1 MKQFVQFYK
10 KDFLAVLVYF
20 ILLLSCVLSSTV
32 YLLRC
37 HQYSI
42 HPNVLELILVLL
54 QDMTTGV
61 YCFPFIYILFFFYLM
76 NNYFNRLECRIR
88 LKSIKHFTS
97 FSFKLAALSTGIWT
111 ATLFLLIFLIAFSNG
126 FSFSLEI
133 KEVDFLR
140 EFYGISIANNASF
153 FIGFFFSYIAY
164 YFFLSLLT
172 ISSFSWFKKSNM
184 SLVFLFTFLFVE
196 SLFWIYQLN
205 NGIIGLLPIFQ
216 YMVNSN
222 PYALIYWLTLLSI
235 IIPLTVFSVHR
246 NWRRV

>member
-1 MKQFVQFYK
+1 
-10 KDFLAVLVYF
+10 
-20 ILLLSCVLSSTV
+20 
-32 YLLRC
+32 
-37 HQYSI
+37 
-42 HPNVLELILVLL
+42 
-54 QDMTTGV
+54 
-61 YCFPFIYILFFFYLM
+61 
-76 NNYFNRLECRIR
+76 
-88 LKSIKHFTS
+88 
-97 FSFKLAALSTGIWT
+97 
-111 ATLFLLIFLIAFSNG
+111 
-126 FSFSLEI
+126 
-133 KEVDFLR
+133 
-140 EFYGISIANNASF
+140 FYGISIANNASF

>member
-1 MKQFVQFYK
+1 ET
-10 KDFLAVLVYF
+10 D
-20 ILLLSCVLSSTV
+20 
-32 YLLRC
+32 
-37 HQYSI
+37 
-42 HPNVLELILVLL
+42 
-54 QDMTTGV
+54 
-61 YCFPFIYILFFFYLM
+61 
-76 NNYFNRLECRIR
+76 
-88 LKSIKHFTS
+88 
-97 FSFKLAALSTGIWT
+97 
-111 ATLFLLIFLIAFSNG
+111 
-126 FSFSLEI
+126 
-133 KEVDFLR
+133 
-140 EFYGISIANNASF
+140 NASF
-153 FIGFFFSYIAY
+153 FIEFFFSYIAY

-235 IIPLTVFSVHR
+235 IIPLTVFSVHI

>member
-1 MKQFVQFYK
+1 
-10 KDFLAVLVYF
+10 
-20 ILLLSCVLSSTV
+20 
-32 YLLRC
+32 
-37 HQYSI
+37 
-42 HPNVLELILVLL
+42 
-54 QDMTTGV
+54 
-61 YCFPFIYILFFFYLM
+61 
-76 NNYFNRLECRIR
+76 
-88 LKSIKHFTS
+88 
-97 FSFKLAALSTGIWT
+97 KLAALSTGIWT

-235 IIPLTVFSVHR
+235 IIPLTVFSVHI

>member
-1 MKQFVQFYK
+1 
-10 KDFLAVLVYF
+10 
-20 ILLLSCVLSSTV
+20 
-32 YLLRC
+32 
-37 HQYSI
+37 
-42 HPNVLELILVLL
+42 
-54 QDMTTGV
+54 
-61 YCFPFIYILFFFYLM
+61 
-76 NNYFNRLECRIR
+76 RIR

-133 KEVDFLR
+133 KEVDFLG

>member
-1 MKQFVQFYK
+1 
-10 KDFLAVLVYF
+10 
-20 ILLLSCVLSSTV
+20 
-32 YLLRC
+32 
-37 HQYSI
+37 
-42 HPNVLELILVLL
+42 
-54 QDMTTGV
+54 
-61 YCFPFIYILFFFYLM
+61 
-76 NNYFNRLECRIR
+76 
-88 LKSIKHFTS
+88 
-97 FSFKLAALSTGIWT
+97 KLAALSTGIWT

-235 IIPLTVFSVHR
+235 IIPLTVFS
-246 NWRRV
+246 